1 MRGSPVVRIA
11 VLVAVLA
18 SFAVVAR
25 AQVTAPTAEDLV
37 SLNAS
42 LRPGTP
48 VHVLG
53 TLRPF
58 SCYGVSLAGD
68 GVHFREAFRF
78 GATAASLPRS
88 PVAWADVQ
96 RIEVGHTSI
105 ARGAIVGMVFGA
117 VAGGIWNRM
126 DSSNEN
132 RSGFVTWVD
141 TRGTA
146 DGPIHL
152 ALGTVGGAAMG
163 AAIGAAAKHWEV
175 IWPRR

>member
-1 MRGSPVVRIA
+1 MSRGSIVGSAFLVVAITF
-11 VLVAVLA
+11 LA
-18 SFAVVAR
+18 ATAR
-25 AQVTAPTAEDLV
+25 AQATAPTAEDLA

-58 SCYGVSLAGD
+58 SCYGVSLAED

-78 GATAASLPRS
+78 GATAASLPKS

-96 RIEVGHTSI
+96 RIEAGHTSI

-152 ALGTVGGAAMG
+152 ALGAVGGAAMG
-163 AAIGAAAKHWEV
+163 AVIGAAAKHWEV
-175 IWPRR
+175 IWPKR